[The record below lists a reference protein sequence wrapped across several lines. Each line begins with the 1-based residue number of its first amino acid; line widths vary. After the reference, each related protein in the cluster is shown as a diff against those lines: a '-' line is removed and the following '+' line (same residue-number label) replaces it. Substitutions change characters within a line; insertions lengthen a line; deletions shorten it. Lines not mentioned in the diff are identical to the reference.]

1 MENFPGE
8 GVLYSG
14 NSTGGGCVWQLEIP
28 RGRGKNV
35 DFPGAFYLKIDF
47 PGVF

>member
-8 GVLYSG
+8 GVLYSR
-14 NSTGGGCVWQLEIP
+14 NSTGGGVSGSWKFQG
-28 RGRGKNV
+28 GRGKNV